1 MHLIEQQFYLF
12 RHILIN
18 IIFDYIFLLMFAL
31 GKDFG
36 LQFVSKAKIISTISY
51 GIVDRREWPL
61 ILMDTSNG
69 PTSIDSRNTPVPWS
83 NSSRRASSLHARVD
97 EEWT

>member
-18 IIFDYIFLLMFAL
+18 IIFDYIFLLMYAL
-31 GKDFG
+31 GNFG
-36 LQFVSKAKIISTISY
+36 LQFVSEIKIISTISY

-69 PTSIDSRNTPVPWS
+69 PTSIDSRNTPVP
-83 NSSRRASSLHARVD
+83 
-97 EEWT
+97 